1 MLSFLYSHEVR
12 STQEIQDK
20 EEPFPTSIRHI
31 QNRNLRAHGSS
42 RRQSRISGYVLTE
55 AVTSW
60 WLVISADSISS
71 VKSSSSSS
79 VVLQCSNKPRES

>member
-60 WLVISADSISS
+60 WLALCLQTQSA
-71 VKSSSSSS
+71 
-79 VVLQCSNKPRES
+79 Q